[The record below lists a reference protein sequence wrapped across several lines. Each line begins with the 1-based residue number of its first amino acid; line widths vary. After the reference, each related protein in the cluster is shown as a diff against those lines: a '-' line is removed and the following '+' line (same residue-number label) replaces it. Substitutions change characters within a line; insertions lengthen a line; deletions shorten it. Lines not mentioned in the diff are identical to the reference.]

1 MNIFRRHTLCAIA
14 AMAAACTLG
23 AASPAHADTLDTIK
37 QRKKILVAVDIG
49 APPYGMLDASAKQV
63 GSDVE
68 GAQMLAR
75 DMGVE
80 LQIVPV
86 SGPNRVPFLLSKK
99 ADIVMASFSITD
111 ERKKVIN
118 FSEAYGVVPVVVA
131 GPAGARLDSFS
142 DLAGK
147 SIAVTRGTT
156 SDMELTRG
164 VKDIPNVTIVRYED
178 DATTNTAVATGQQD
192 YLAAAPSVI
201 PAVKKANPSR
211 DIVNKFT
218 MKAYPYGVGLRK
230 DDAALKAWLDDWVKA
245 NLKNG
250 KFNEI
255 YTRYFGMPLPADML
269 K

>member
-1 MNIFRRHTLCAIA
+1 MKSILR
-14 AMAAACTLG
+14 TLG
-23 AASPAHADTLDTIK
+23 LGVTGLLLAVSTSAWSDTLDTIK
-37 QRKKILVAVDIG
+37 QRKKILVGVDIG
-49 APPYGMLDASAKQV
+49 APPFGMIDAQAKQA

-68 GAQMLAR
+68 AARLLAK
-75 DMGVE
+75 DLGVE
-80 LQIVPV
+80 LEIVPV

-118 FSEAYGVVPVVVA
+118 FSEPYGVVPVVVA
-131 GPAGARLDSFS
+131 GPAKAQVKGFG
-142 DLAGK
+142 DLSGK
-147 SIAVTRGTT
+147 TIAVTRGTT
-156 SDMELTRG
+156 SDQELSRG
-164 VKDIPNVTIVRYED
+164 VKEIGGVNIVRYED
-178 DATTNTAVATGQQD
+178 EATTNTAVSTGQQD

-211 DIVNKFT
+211 DIENKFT

-230 DDAALKAWLDDWVKA
+230 DDVALKAWIDGWVKT

-250 KFNEI
+250 TFNEI
-255 YTRYFGMPLPADML
+255 YKRHFGMSLPEEML

>member
-1 MNIFRRHTLCAIA
+1 MKLVR
-14 AMAAACTLG
+14 TLG
-23 AASPAHADTLDTIK
+23 LLATTLALAAPTVALSDTLDTIK

-49 APPYGMLDASAKQV
+49 APPYGMLDDKAQQV

-68 GAQMLAR
+68 GAKLLAK
-75 DMGVE
+75 DLGVE
-80 LQIVPV
+80 LEIVPV
-86 SGPNRVPFLLSKK
+86 SGPNRVPFLLTKK
-99 ADIVMASFSITD
+99 ADVVMASFSITD
-111 ERKKVIN
+111 ERKKVIG
-118 FSEAYGVVPVVVA
+118 FSEPYGVVPVVVA
-131 GPAGARLDSFS
+131 GPAKPPIKGFG

-147 SIAVTRGTT
+147 TIAVTRGTT
-156 SDMELTRG
+156 SDQELSKG
-164 VKDIPNVTIVRYED
+164 VKDVAGVNIVRYED
-178 DATTNTAVATGQQD
+178 DATTNTAVSTGQQD

-211 DIVNKFT
+211 DILIQFT

-230 DDAALKAWLDDWVKA
+230 EDTALKGWLDGWVKT

-255 YTRYFGMPLPADML
+255 YKRYFGMSLPEEML